1 MLIIFWYNI
10 IRRKQ
15 RQIGRTRIMGS
26 GTREIR
32 DKRYDR
38 REIDRSV
45 LGWELQKGG
54 EDMTMS
60 EIVEI
65 LKNILEV
72 LDKLYHATI
81 GEEDET
87 ND

>member
-1 MLIIFWYNI
+1 
-10 IRRKQ
+10 
-15 RQIGRTRIMGS
+15 
-26 GTREIR
+26 
-32 DKRYDR
+32 
-38 REIDRSV
+38 
-45 LGWELQKGG
+45 
-54 EDMTMS
+54 MTVN
-60 EIVEI
+60 EIVDL